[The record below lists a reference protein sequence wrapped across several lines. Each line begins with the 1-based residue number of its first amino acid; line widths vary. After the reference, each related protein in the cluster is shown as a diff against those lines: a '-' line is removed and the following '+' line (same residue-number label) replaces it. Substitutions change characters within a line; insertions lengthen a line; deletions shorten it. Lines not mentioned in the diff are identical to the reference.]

1 MLEPL
6 GFIMR
11 LGPVK
16 ADDFREKFFGKL
28 VAHGE
33 MVRHAAALSREGD
46 AAAALDTKQAVARH
60 ALQRRRYGRRCDAQ
74 LLRQARADRLMLFLD
89 HLPDGLQVV
98 FARDAGF
105 FARHESPLQGSDLS
119 FSKCA
124 DPTRSMRS
132 WFVRR
137 SFSSDLRQQINS
149 RASESVW
156 QLENHCGSWLYPRR
170 KRCEI
175 STALAAEVLIWQF
188 SHRVFSTGPAGL
200 ESPPILV
207 HSCRT

>member
-60 ALQRRRYGRRCDAQ
+60 ALQRRRYGRRCDTQ
-74 LLRQARADRLMLFLD
+74 LLRPARADRLMLFLD

-98 FARDAGF
+98 FAREARF
-105 FARHESPLQGSDLS
+105 FARHLPPCHVSDPS
-119 FSKCA
+119 FSTCA
-124 DPTRSMRS
+124 HPT
-132 WFVRR
+132 W
-137 SFSSDLRQQINS
+137 
-149 RASESVW
+149 A
-156 QLENHCGSWLYPRR
+156 
-170 KRCEI
+170 
-175 STALAAEVLIWQF
+175 
-188 SHRVFSTGPAGL
+188 
-200 ESPPILV
+200 
-207 HSCRT
+207 